1 MTRPTGGVPTLN
13 DLAPAPADALA
24 RLRRRRAGVLLL
36 LACATLWSLNGI
48 LVKVTAAD
56 PIAFAA
62 LRSMVAAVAVLPF
75 LWTFRGGRPPAG
87 VMSASIVFHTLMVG
101 FFIAAI
107 TWGTA
112 AAGVILQYTGPAWV
126 ALIAW
131 GVQRQRLGG
140 ATWAAVG
147 LTCAGVLAMIAV
159 PLWREPAFDPVGPA
173 CGLAAGLA
181 FGALIVMLE
190 KADRDAVDPATG
202 ARGAN
207 PIVVIGINN
216 AGTAV
221 LLLPVVFLLDRLHL
235 SPTQW
240 GLIVFCGVVQ
250 HALPYLLFQL
260 GLQRVTAVE
269 ASLLVLLE
277 PILSP
282 TWVALFW
289 GEMPTRWD
297 VIGGAAILGA
307 LLLVATK
314 RPPASAG
321 PAVAD

>member
-1 MTRPTGGVPTLN
+1 MTAPSRPDYETP
-13 DLAPAPADALA
+13 LALVARSITPAQ
-24 RLRRRRAGVLLL
+24 RRAGILML
-36 LACATLWSLNGI
+36 LACATLWSLNGL
-48 LVKVTAAD
+48 LVKKTNAD

-62 LRSMVAAVAVLPF
+62 LRSAVAAVAVLPF
-75 LWTFRGGRPPAG
+75 LGVFGGARPRAG
-87 VMSASIVFHTLMVG
+87 VMSASVLFHTLMVG

-131 GVQRQRLGG
+131 SLQGRRLD
-140 ATWAAVG
+140 ARTLAAVA
-147 LTCAGVLAMIAV
+147 LTVVGVIVMIAV
-159 PLWREPAFDPVGPA
+159 PLARQPSFDPVGPT
-173 CGLAAGLA
+173 CGLLAGVA
-181 FGALIVMLE
+181 FGSLIVLLE
-190 KADRDAVDPATG
+190 KADRDV
-202 ARGAN
+202 RGAS
-207 PIVVIGINN
+207 PVWVILINN

-221 LLLPVVFLLDRLHL
+221 LLLPLAYALGRMGL
-235 SPTQW
+235 SGTQL

-282 TWVALFW
+282 TWVAIFV
-289 GEMPTRWD
+289 GELPSAWD
-297 VIGGAAILGA
+297 VAGGVAIFGA
-307 LLLVATK
+307 LVMVATK
-314 RPPASAG
+314 RPASG
-321 PAVAD
+321 PTVAVAD